1 MIKNVYRKEE
11 TNRYF
16 IREVEEHEYIDED
29 VFICNISDFAIVSK
43 GDSGYEILGNSE
55 NVSLEASVL
64 EITLNNEPVRIYR
77 DNGKPIA
84 EFYAD
89 QLFLYS
95 GKEIRIVSGN
105 CISNYDITENFIISV

>member
-29 VFICNISDFAIVSK
+29 AFICRISNFAAVSR
-43 GDSGYEILGNSE
+43 GDKSYEILVGGE
-55 NVSLEASVL
+55 NTLLEASCL
-64 EITLNNEPVRIYR
+64 DITLNNESVRIYS
-77 DNGKPIA
+77 DTGKPIA

-89 QLFLYS
+89 QLFFKTRKRNKNSDRKLH
-95 GKEIRIVSGN
+95 KQL
-105 CISNYDITENFIISV
+105 